1 MSRPRHFP
9 ATVAVVN
16 LKGGVGKTT
25 LAVNLAY
32 ALAWFHHKRV
42 LLIDV
47 DPQANAS
54 QYLISEESYQATYLK
69 DDAKKKTA
77 RALEKESAAEQS
89 RRDSTHKVRDPK
101 AYLQTIY
108 AGAHGGRLDLVASE
122 LGLGLHIFRATQSQ
136 PTWLRDFVVQV
147 ADAYDLVFIDCPPT
161 ISLLLMAAL
170 NACEHIL
177 IPVKP
182 EFLSTIGI
190 PLLRELVFDIYPDTP
205 RRLSWMRPAPNVIG
219 IVQTMV
225 ASNLRMTTE
234 SRAEIATSARAY
246 GWPVFD
252 ASLSQSTKVTWS
264 SKQRLPVFR
273 TEPRS
278 KPALELEAIAKEFL
292 TRLEPQRE
300 TP

>member
-1 MSRPRHFP
+1 M
-9 ATVAVVN
+9 
-16 LKGGVGKTT
+16 
-25 LAVNLAY
+25 
-32 ALAWFHHKRV
+32 
-42 LLIDV
+42 
-47 DPQANAS
+47 
-54 QYLISEESYQATYLK
+54 
-69 DDAKKKTA
+69 
-77 RALEKESAAEQS
+77 
-89 RRDSTHKVRDPK
+89 
-101 AYLQTIY
+101 
-108 AGAHGGRLDLVASE
+108 
-122 LGLGLHIFRATQSQ
+122 
-136 PTWLRDFVVQV
+136 VQV